1 MELDQ
6 NTGST
11 PGASPR
17 QDAAP
22 PKHPTRRRIVR
33 NIVTSAEGK
42 LVNVARRPGHLFVCA
57 LGCCCGDTVHG
68 SAPVPTDLY
77 HEEWERRRL
86 RPHVHLTISGCLGP
100 CPLANVAMLLYE
112 GRSLW
117 FHSLNSERQVLALYD
132 YIESMVAA
140 RSYLPPP
147 SGLAELQFTSFDWD
161 GHGENAR
168 EVPRSADAEGEGGF
182 VMLSHADT
190 DLLAL
195 ARVVERLG
203 PDFPTVRG
211 YQIGHVQNEEDA
223 CAFVD
228 AVVPGA
234 DVVILRLLGGAGSF
248 RGGFERVVE
257 RAAQD
262 QQWLV
267 CLPGTGTLDPELTA
281 ASNVGAAV
289 AHEALAYLE
298 LGGLKNVEHL
308 LRFLSDHL
316 LTTGYGYDAPE
327 PQPRHSVYYESAA
340 SGNAQAPTVGV
351 LFYRSHLLA
360 GNTAFVDAIIAA
372 IEARGARALAV
383 ATSSL
388 QDYDA
393 VPGSA
398 AESGE
403 ADALPTALRFFM
415 RDGEPRIDAL
425 ITTTSFAAA
434 TGAEGAATVG
444 SSARQQRGDPFAILG
459 VPIVQ
464 AITSTSRREPWATS
478 LRGLTPIDTAMNVA
492 IPELDGRIIGVP
504 VSFKEPVIAGNYP
517 SQGIEDRRTNSDR
530 QIAALAYAPE
540 HDRIERTVG
549 LALRLAALRAKPN
562 PQKRIAFLLTDYNAK
577 ASRVGAAVGLD
588 TPASLLRILAAL
600 RDAGYT
606 IGALPED
613 PDTLLQML
621 IDRGSYDR
629 EALTAA
635 QLASAAARVPGDR
648 YKRWLAELPT
658 LRQEAVTGQW
668 GAPPGRYYV
677 DGTGALGLAGLEFG
691 NAFVAIQ
698 PPRGYGMDPAAIY
711 HTPDLPPPHPYLALY
726 RWLAEPAERGGWGAD
741 AIVHVGK
748 HGTLEWLPGKSVG
761 LASDCFPDLLL
772 GELPLVYPFI
782 VNDPGEGAQ
791 AKRRTHAVIIDH
803 LTPPMTTAEG
813 YGEVEELARLVD
825 EYYQLE
831 QLDPSKLPLLQ
842 AQIWDLIVRARL
854 DADLGQLLNRDAATH
869 THTWDPQFHPDGV
882 PYTISDMGALD
893 FAHLLENINGYLCD
907 LTSAQIRDGLH
918 VLGQTPT
925 GQQLIDT
932 LQCLVRVP
940 NLDVPSLRDGI
951 ASWYGLRL
959 DVILGDLGD
968 RIAAPSSTTRAY
980 GSSDPTPSPSMEA
993 AGGHEPSPSPS
1004 MGDGWGGGDIR
1015 ALAATV
1021 GRPIATN
1028 ADALEAIDR
1037 LGQRLLE
1044 HLAVHDFQSTAIPSV
1059 LAAVLGER
1067 PAGPEAGKA
1076 RLERTLGFVC
1086 EELVPRLRR
1095 TDDEITNLL
1104 AALAGRHVPAGPSG
1118 APTRGMAQ
1126 VLPTGRNFYGVDPR
1140 GLPTAAAWTVGQRL
1154 ADELIERYLADE
1166 GRYPDS
1172 VGISIWGTSLM
1183 RTHGDDVAEVMALI
1197 GVRPR
1202 WQAESRRLVGFEV
1215 IPLEELG
1222 RPRVDVVCR
1231 ISGFFRDAFPDL
1243 IAMLDEAI
1251 RTVAELDEPR
1261 EANAVRRH
1269 VLAARGRLEAA
1280 GLAPDAAAE
1289 RAGYRIFGSPP
1300 GAYGAGILPLIDE
1313 RNWRTDADLAEVYV
1327 NWGGYAYGAAAYGED
1342 ARPEFRTALAG
1353 VQAAVKNQDNREHDI
1368 FDSDDYF
1375 QYHGGMIAAIR
1386 SLTGANPRRY
1396 FGDSADPQRPRVR
1409 SLKEEALRVYRSR
1422 VVNPKWIAS
1431 MQRHGYKGALELA
1444 ATVDYLF
1451 GYDATSDVVDDWMYE
1466 RLAEAY
1472 ALNTELQSFFRQSNP
1487 WALRDLAARLIE
1499 AMDRGLWANPTPELR
1514 QRLNAVYLQADA
1526 DVEARLGGPERG
1538 SARPVVS
1545 PDPRVGDEAADRTK

>member
-1 MELDQ
+1 LGL
-6 NTGST
+6 NT
-11 PGASPR
+11 P
-17 QDAAP
+17 
-22 PKHPTRRRIVR
+22 PTRRRIVR
-33 NIVTSAEGK
+33 NMVTSAEGK

-132 YIESMVAA
+132 YIESLVSAHA
-140 RSYLPPP
+140 YLPPP
-147 SGLAELQFTSFDWD
+147 AGLAELQFTSFDWE
-161 GHGENAR
+161 GHGEGFSEAAQ
-168 EVPRSADAEGEGGF
+168 PTAAEGDGGF
-182 VMLSHADT
+182 VVLTHADT

-195 ARVVERLG
+195 ARVVATLP
-203 PDFPTVRG
+203 PDFPPVRG
-211 YQIGHVQNEEDA
+211 YQIGHVQSEEDA
-223 CAFVD
+223 RAFVD

-234 DVVILRLLGGAGSF
+234 DVVILRLLGGTASF
-248 RGGFERVVE
+248 RGGFERVLE
-257 RAAQD
+257 RTEQD
-262 QQWLV
+262 QQWLI
-267 CLPGTGTLDPELTA
+267 CLPGTGSLDPELTA
-281 ASNVGAAV
+281 VSNVGTPV

-316 LTTGYGYDAPE
+316 LTTGFGYDAPE
-327 PQPRHSVYYESAA
+327 PQPRHSVYYESPP
-340 SGNAQAPTVGV
+340 PTSNGIPSPTIGV

-360 GNTAFVDAIIAA
+360 GNTAFVDAIIAS

-383 ATSSL
+383 ATASL
-388 QDYDA
+388 QDYEATPETADRDA
-393 VPGSA
+393 
-398 AESGE
+398 
-403 ADALPTALRFFM
+403 ADLPTALRCFV
-415 RDGEPRIDAL
+415 RSGATGIDAL
-425 ITTTSFAAA
+425 ITTTSFAA
-434 TGAEGAATVG
+434 TPGAEGAASIG
-444 SSARQQRGDPFAILG
+444 APAAWDGRDPFARLG
-459 VPIVQ
+459 VPVIQ
-464 AITSTSRREPWATS
+464 AMTSTSRREPWATS
-478 LRGLTPIDTAMNVA
+478 LRGLGPIDTAMNVA

-504 VSFKEPVIAGNYP
+504 VSFKEPVSGP
-517 SQGIEDRRTNSDR
+517 SSLPQGEGDNGSPGGP
-530 QIAALAYAPE
+530 QLAAMAYAPE
-540 HDRIERTVG
+540 PDRVDRTVG
-549 LALRLAALRAKPN
+549 LALRLAALRATPN
-562 PQKRIAFLLTDYNAK
+562 AKKRVAFLLTDYNAK

-588 TPASLLRILAAL
+588 TPASLLRVLAAL
-600 RDAGYT
+600 RDAGYPV
-606 IGALPED
+606 GDLPD
-613 PDTLLQML
+613 DSDALLQQL
-621 IDRGSYDR
+621 IDRGTYDR
-629 EALTAA
+629 EVLTAA
-635 QLASAAARVPGDR
+635 QLSSAVGRVPADR
-648 YKRWLAELPT
+648 YQSWLEALPT
-658 LRQEAVTGQW
+658 GRRDGITSQW
-668 GAPPGRYYV
+668 GPPPGRYYV

-691 NAFVAIQ
+691 NTFVAIQ

-711 HTPDLPPPHPYLALY
+711 HTPDLPPPHPYFALY
-726 RWLAEPAERGGWGAD
+726 RWLGESQEHGGWGAD

-748 HGTLEWLPGKSVG
+748 HGTLEWLPGKAVG

-772 GELPLVYPFI
+772 GDLPLIYPFI

-813 YGEVEELARLVD
+813 YGEIEELARLVD

-842 AQIWDLIVRARL
+842 SQIWDLIVRARL

-869 THTWDPQFHPDGV
+869 THAWDPQFHPDGV
-882 PYTISDMGALD
+882 PYTISDMGARD
-893 FAHLLENINGYLCD
+893 FAHLLENINGYLCE

-918 VLGQTPT
+918 VLGQAPT
-925 GQQLIDT
+925 GAQLIDT
-932 LQCLVRVP
+932 LQSLVRVP
-940 NLDVPSLRDGI
+940 NLDVPSLRGGI
-951 ASWYGLRL
+951 AAWYGLELEAVL
-959 DVILGDLGD
+959 DNLGARVDLM
-968 RIAAPSSTTRAY
+968 S
-980 GSSDPTPSPSMEA
+980 GSLA
-993 AGGHEPSPSPS
+993 LGGVV
-1004 MGDGWGGGDIR
+1004 
-1015 ALAATV
+1015 ALADRV
-1021 GRPIATN
+1021 RRPVATN
-1028 ADALEAIDR
+1028 ADVLEAIDE
-1037 LGQRLLE
+1037 LGRRVLEGLAEADFATHLIPRIVDEVLSAQRVSPGGE
-1044 HLAVHDFQSTAIPSV
+1044 
-1059 LAAVLGER
+1059 AA
-1067 PAGPEAGKA
+1067 AG
-1076 RLERTLGFVC
+1076 LTRTLAFVC
-1086 EELVPRLRR
+1086 SELVPRLQR
-1095 TDDEITNLL
+1095 TGEEITNLL
-1104 AALAGRHVPAGPSG
+1104 GALDGRHVPAGPSG

-1126 VLPTGRNFYGVDPR
+1126 VLPTGRNFYSVDPR

-1154 ADELIERYLADE
+1154 ADELIARYLTDE

-1202 WQAESRRLVGFEV
+1202 WQAESRRVVGYDV
-1215 IPLEELG
+1215 IPLSELG

-1243 IAMLDEAI
+1243 IALLDEAF
-1251 RTVAELDEPR
+1251 RTVAALDEPL
-1261 EANAVRRH
+1261 ESNAIRRTM
-1269 VLAARGRLEAA
+1269 LAAQARLEGA
-1280 GLAPDAAAE
+1280 GVAPIAAAE

-1313 RNWRTDADLAEVYV
+1313 RNWQTDADLAEVYV
-1327 NWGGYAYGAAAYGED
+1327 NWGGYAYGAAGYGAD

-1386 SLTGANPRRY
+1386 SITGGNPRRY

-1409 SLKEEALRVYRSR
+1409 SLQEEALRVYRSR

-1451 GYDATSDVVDDWMYE
+1451 GYDATSGVVDDWMYE
-1466 RLAEAY
+1466 RLADAY
-1472 ALNTELQSFFRQSNP
+1472 ALDAELQAFFRQSNP
-1487 WALRDLAARLIE
+1487 WALRDLTARLLE
-1499 AMDRGLWANPTPELR
+1499 AMDRGLWANPAPEMR
-1514 QRLNAVYLQADA
+1514 QRLSNVYLQADA
-1526 DVEARLGGPERG
+1526 DVEARLGAPGPG
-1538 SARPVVS
+1538 SAGRVASRPNWVGDDS
-1545 PDPRVGDEAADRTK
+1545 PDRPQ

>member
-1 MELDQ
+1 MELDRE
-6 NTGST
+6 TGSQ
-11 PGASPR
+11 PGALSP
-17 QDAAP
+17 QDGAP

-77 HEEWERRRL
+77 HAEWERRRL

-147 SGLAELQFTSFDWD
+147 AGLAELQFTSFDWD
-161 GHGENAR
+161 SHGDAAR
-168 EVPRSADAEGEGGF
+168 EAPRPTADDGEGGF
-182 VMLSHADT
+182 VLLSHADT

-195 ARVVERLG
+195 ARVAPRLD
-203 PDFPTVRG
+203 PDFPPVRG
-211 YQIGHVQNEEDA
+211 YQIGHVQTDEDA
-223 CAFVD
+223 RAFVD

-234 DVVILRLLGGAGSF
+234 DVVILRLLGGAASF

-257 RAAQD
+257 RAAED

-327 PQPRHSVYYESAA
+327 PQPRHSVYYEST
-340 SGNAQAPTVGV
+340 APTDAQTPVVGV

-388 QDYDA
+388 QDDDPAVGSTADGDDA
-393 VPGSA
+393 DG
-398 AESGE
+398 
-403 ADALPTALRFFM
+403 LPTALRIFV
-415 RDGEPRIDAL
+415 RDGKPRIDAL
-425 ITTTSFAAA
+425 ITTTSFAATA
-434 TGAEGAATVG
+434 GAEGAASVG
-444 SSARQQRGDPFAILG
+444 GATQRQRSDPFAILG
-459 VPIVQ
+459 VPVIQ

-478 LRGLTPIDTAMNVA
+478 LRGLSPIDTAMNVA

-504 VSFKEPVIAGNYP
+504 ISFKEPLSSGASPPQAVGD
-517 SQGIEDRRTNSDR
+517 ERTSADR

-540 HDRIERTVG
+540 QDRIERTVG

-562 PQKRIAFLLTDYNAK
+562 TEKRIAFLLTDYNAK

-588 TPASLLRILAAL
+588 TPASLLRVLAAL
-600 RDAGYT
+600 RDAGYAIET
-606 IGALPED
+606 LPED
-613 PDTLLQML
+613 PDALLHLL

-629 EALTAA
+629 EVLTSA
-635 QLASAAARVPGDR
+635 QLASAAAHVPGER
-648 YKRWLAELPT
+648 YKDWLAGLPPP
-658 LRQEAVTGQW
+658 RREAVSGQW
-668 GAPPGRYYV
+668 GAAPGRYFV
-677 DGTGALGLAGLEFG
+677 DDTGALALAGLELG
-691 NAFVAIQ
+691 KAFIAIQ

-711 HTPDLPPPHPYLALY
+711 HTPELPPPHPYVALY
-726 RWLAEPAERGGWGAD
+726 RWLAEPVERGGWGAD
-741 AIVHVGK
+741 AIVHIGK

-772 GELPLVYPFI
+772 GDLPLIYPFI

-831 QLDPSKLPLLQ
+831 QLDPGKLPLLQ

-854 DADLGQLLNRDAATH
+854 DADLGQLLNRDAVTH
-869 THTWDPQFHPDGV
+869 THAWDPQFHPDGV
-882 PYTISDMGALD
+882 PYTISDMGARD
-893 FAHLLENINGYLCD
+893 FAHLLENINGYLCE

-918 VLGQTPT
+918 VLGQTPA
-925 GQQLIDT
+925 GRQLVDT
-932 LQCLVRVP
+932 LQSLVRVP
-940 NLDVPSLRDGI
+940 NLDVPSLRDGV
-951 ASWYGLRL
+951 ASWYGLEL
-959 DVILGDLGD
+959 EAILGDLGG
-968 RIAAPSSTTRAY
+968 RIPAPSL
-980 GSSDPTPSPSMEA
+980 SPLMAEGQGGVA
-993 AGGHEPSPSPS
+993 A
-1004 MGDGWGGGDIR
+1004 
-1015 ALAATV
+1015 LVATA

-1028 ADALEAIDR
+1028 ADALEAIDA
-1037 LGQRLLE
+1037 LGRRLLE
-1044 HLAVHDFQSTAIPSV
+1044 RLAAANFQPPAIPDM
-1059 LAAVLGER
+1059 LAAVLGDRQAE
-1067 PAGPEAGKA
+1067 PAAGRA
-1076 RLERTLGFVC
+1076 RLERTLSFVC
-1086 EELVPRLRR
+1086 TELVPRLRR
-1095 TDDEITNLL
+1095 TGDEIANLL
-1104 AALAGRHVPAGPSG
+1104 AALDGRHVPAGPSG

-1202 WQAESRRLVGFEV
+1202 WQPESRRLVGFEI
-1215 IPLEELG
+1215 IPLGELG
-1222 RPRVDVVCR
+1222 RPRIDVVCR

-1243 IAMLDEAI
+1243 IALLDQAF
-1251 RTVAELDEPR
+1251 RAVAELDEPLG
-1261 EANAVRRH
+1261 ANAVRRN
-1269 VLAARGRLEAA
+1269 VLAARDRLQAA
-1280 GLAPDAAAE
+1280 GVPRDLAAE
-1289 RAGYRIFGSPP
+1289 RAGYRVFGSPP

-1342 ARPEFRTALAG
+1342 ARPEFRAALAG

-1451 GYDATSDVVDDWMYE
+1451 GYDATADVVDDWMYE

-1472 ALNTELQSFFRQSNP
+1472 ALDRELREFFRRSNP
-1487 WALRDLAARLIE
+1487 WALRDLAARLLE
-1499 AMDRGLWANPTPELR
+1499 AMDRGLWANPTPGLR
-1514 QRLNAVYLQADA
+1514 ERLNAVYLEADA
-1526 DVEARLGGPERG
+1526 DVEARLGASERG
-1538 SARPVVS
+1538 ASGNNVSRDAR
-1545 PDPRVGDEAADRTK
+1545 GGGNAANRPK